1 MLDKSDKLI
10 VIAQD
15 ESKIEIRDAAA
26 VDENVFEREPNRQE
40 EPHTL
45 LVLGYTDMLK
55 QILIED
61 DAYAAP
67 GSKVICAAESG
78 KIDLDALPSKDELK
92 NIEVCVRECRI
103 YKRHV
108 LEKLL
113 AEKPSSIMLMSDP
126 ELDDEEADARTLM
139 LQLQLTDIA
148 EEIGVDIPLTIE
160 MNSTRNQRLSQMMRA
175 TDFVVSSSIT
185 AKMMAQIAE
194 QRHKKAIINDLL
206 SEGGSSIYM
215 KPITRY
221 VTTGKPVDF
230 YTLGASAARY
240 GEIAIGYKKVAEDG
254 SFAIEVNPY
263 SREAEKFSDKDDLI
277 VVAKN

>member
-1 MLDKSDKLI
+1 MKRNAIRSVVIWMLGLSLLLTACVRAGRRSGPETAGADKAATGLPHSTAIGVVRGDKPLLNPDAKYMLDKSDKLI

-26 VDENVFEREPNRQE
+26 VDENVFEREPNMQE

-67 GSKVICAAESG
+67 GSKVIFAAESG

-113 AEKPSSIMLMSDP
+113 AEKPSSIMLRPSISDTV
-126 ELDDEEADARTLM
+126 E
-139 LQLQLTDIA
+139 
-148 EEIGVDIPLTIE
+148 
-160 MNSTRNQRLSQMMRA
+160 
-175 TDFVVSSSIT
+175 
-185 AKMMAQIAE
+185 
-194 QRHKKAIINDLL
+194 
-206 SEGGSSIYM
+206 
-215 KPITRY
+215 
-221 VTTGKPVDF
+221 
-230 YTLGASAARY
+230 
-240 GEIAIGYKKVAEDG
+240 
-254 SFAIEVNPY
+254 
-263 SREAEKFSDKDDLI
+263 
-277 VVAKN
+277 